1 MGSLRL
7 NRALMNM
14 SRQIID
20 QMAVGSLDFI
30 ESGSSDRDPSAGVAY
45 RLGLALIKSGPLG
58 LNRMAQNNIIHL
70 RGCSFSKESLRFYEI
85 NPPSRLVV
93 KALRFG
99 PDVCAE
105 PPRLC

>member
-7 NRALMNM
+7 NRALMNL

-30 ESGSSDRDPSAGVAY
+30 ESGLSDRDPSAGVAY

-58 LNRMAQNNIIHL
+58 LNRMAQNNII
-70 RGCSFSKESLRFYEI
+70 
-85 NPPSRLVV
+85 PPTRLQLFKRVPAV
-93 KALRFG
+93 L
-99 PDVCAE
+99 
-105 PPRLC
+105 